1 MATISGSTV
10 TVVSVGTSTI
20 TATQAA
26 NGHYAIA
33 STTATLTVTTG
44 SQATLTASASASSIV
59 AITGTSTLSTS
70 GGSGTG
76 AVTYA
81 TTGDC
86 TISGTTLTAGATIGT
101 CTVTAT
107 KAADSNHT
115 SAVTGTVNIAVTVI
129 GTQATPTFSPAAG
142 AVSFN
147 NTPVTI
153 TSTGAT
159 TIYYTTDGT
168 TPTTSSTNQATT
180 PLVINAGVTVKAL
193 AVRANYTNSL
203 IGSATY
209 TQAAASAPSAI
220 TLAVG
225 SIGAVSGVTNVAIPA
240 AGTTDTSGAVA
251 GWVAATSDKIKFTVI
266 DTGGSSTI
274 TINGALY
281 NSGADYQIT
290 AAGTLSIVV
299 TTTEAGKAT
308 GVRTFAVA
316 VVTPSL
322 GAFSVASKTYGD
334 ANFAL
339 TPPTTNSLGT
349 FTYNSSNA
357 GVATISGSTVT
368 IVGAGSSTIT
378 VSQAANGNYAAA
390 STTATLT
397 INKATPIIAAISNI
411 NVTSADYIGICIAK
425 RAADCYSGYLYVPY
439 SVSNGSSNDIELND
453 TLTSNELAVFENGVV
468 NVGAGGYF
476 DLVTFFVNN
485 GGSYTF
491 SDWLVNKMNT
501 PQTTTMTY
509 TRAATTNFNAAST
522 SFTVTLT
529 AVSGPVSGYVPNL
542 CSNNGLLYNSNAGR
556 TCACQSCYTGIQC
569 DLPDMSTDA
578 CVAFWK

>member
-1 MATISGSTV
+1 
-10 TVVSVGTSTI
+10 
-20 TATQAA
+20 
-26 NGHYAIA
+26 
-33 STTATLTVTTG
+33 
-44 SQATLTASASASSIV
+44 
-59 AITGTSTLSTS
+59 
-70 GGSGTG
+70 
-76 AVTYA
+76 
-81 TTGDC
+81 
-86 TISGTTLTAGATIGT
+86 
-101 CTVTAT
+101 
-107 KAADSNHT
+107 
-115 SAVTGTVNIAVTVI
+115 VNIAVTVI
-129 GTQATPTFSPAAG
+129 GTQATPTFSPVAG

-153 TSTGAT
+153 TSTSAT
-159 TIYYTTDGT
+159 AIYYTTDGT

-193 AVRANYTNSL
+193 AVRANYTNSS

-225 SIGAVSGVTNVAIPA
+225 SVGAVSGVTNVAIPA
-240 AGTTDTSGAVA
+240 AGTTDTTGAVA

-299 TTTEAGKAT
+299 TTTEAGKTT

-339 TPPTTNSLGT
+339 TPPSTNSLGA

-425 RAADCYSGYLYVPY
+425 RAADCYSGYFYVPY

-453 TLTSNELAVFENGVV
+453 TLTSNDLAILKNGVESF
-468 NVGAGGYF
+468 GAGGYF
-476 DLVTFFVNN
+476 YIVDFFVDNS
-485 GGSYTF
+485 GSYTF
-491 SDWLVNKMNT
+491 SDWLIYKMNT

-522 SFTVTLT
+522 SFTVTLEAVST
-529 AVSGPVSGYVPNL
+529 AVSGSAPNL
-542 CSNNGLLYNSNAGR
+542 CANNGLLYSSNAGR

-569 DLPDMSTDA
+569 DQPDMSTDA
-578 CVAFWK
+578 CVAFWQ